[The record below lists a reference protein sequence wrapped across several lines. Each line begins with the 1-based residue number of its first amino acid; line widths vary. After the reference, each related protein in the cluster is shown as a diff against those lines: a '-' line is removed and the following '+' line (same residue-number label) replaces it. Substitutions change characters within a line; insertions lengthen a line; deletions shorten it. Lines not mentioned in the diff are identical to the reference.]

1 MTIPEAIKNKF
12 KNMKYRHK
20 LTILLVTASLVPMIL
35 LVWYSHG
42 RMSSLLREKE
52 MEDMSSILEQTGEGI
67 DSQIEVF
74 SSLLNY
80 LTYSPDIEDLITEK
94 NMDNY
99 YAYKKYTEVADPLL
113 SVPKSYHDAILQI
126 QLFADSIKVRHE
138 YTLVPLSEV
147 GKEWWYDKLEEDVS
161 VQWVVD
167 REKPEIAAVRRI
179 YDGKEQTAVLCITLD
194 YNKIFQPFENI
205 ISEES
210 GGMILDREGNV
221 LFQKELLSG
230 KNVEGSSEKSSEK
243 SGETSTDGESKE
255 NKTVFTE
262 YMVDRDILQSGQKEY
277 AYVNRE
283 NTVCGWSFYL
293 YKLQSVV
300 DGSVSGILVSEI
312 PLIAA
317 CVAIILVLGLSF
329 SRIFTRKIEE
339 LTENMNRVNEG
350 SRQVT
355 VDSDSGDEIGLLV
368 RSFRSMMDEINRLI
382 HEVYENKI
390 ALKEFELK
398 ALTAQINP
406 HFLYNSLSIINW
418 MAIRSHQREISK
430 VTLSLSMFYR
440 TALSKGQDMV
450 TVDNCIQ
457 NIRAYL
463 DIQLVM
469 HDNDFQVVWEI
480 DPEIKG
486 DIVPKLLLQPVVE
499 NALEHG
505 LDMKEEGE
513 KTLKLFFVRDGDDV
527 LLAVEDNGPG
537 MEQQEADKLVTYQAA
552 GYGLKNVND
561 RMLLLYGEKYAIKV
575 FSRIGEGTRVEMRIP
590 REVADEEILAA
601 EKFSSKKF
609 LQSEDDE
616 KNKKEG
622 GGKGE

>member
-1 MTIPEAIKNKF
+1 MKIPAVIKNKF
-12 KNMKYRHK
+12 ENMKYRHK

-35 LVWYSHG
+35 LVLYSHD

-99 YAYKKYTEVADPLL
+99 QAYKKYTEVADPLL
-113 SVPKSYHDAILQI
+113 SVPKSYHDAIIQI
-126 QLFADSIKVRHE
+126 QLFAESIKVRHE

-147 GKEWWYDKLEEDVS
+147 DKEWWYDKLAEDVS

-167 REKPEIAAVRRI
+167 SQIPEIAAVRRI
-179 YDGKEQTAVLCITLD
+179 YTGREQTAVLCVTLD
-194 YNKIFQPFENI
+194 YNKIFQPFEKI
-205 ISEES
+205 ISAES
-210 GGMILDREGNV
+210 GGMILDKGGNV
-221 LFQKELLSG
+221 LFQKEMLG
-230 KNVEGSSEKSSEK
+230 EKEEK
-243 SGETSTDGESKE
+243 DSGEAVSKE
-255 NKTVFTE
+255 FLE
-262 YMVDRDILQSGQKEY
+262 SGQRDY
-277 AYVNRE
+277 AFVKRKNAA
-283 NTVCGWSFYL
+283 CGWSFYL
-293 YKLQSVV
+293 YKLQSAV
-300 DGSVSGILVSEI
+300 DSSVSGILVSEI

-317 CVAIILVLGLSF
+317 CVAIILVLG
-329 SRIFTRKIEE
+329 
-339 LTENMNRVNEG
+339 
-350 SRQVT
+350 
-355 VDSDSGDEIGLLV
+355 
-368 RSFRSMMDEINRLI
+368 NRLI

-406 HFLYNSLSIINW
+406 HFLYNSLSVINW
-418 MAIRSHQREISK
+418 MAIRSNQREISK

-457 NIRAYL
+457 NIKAYL

-469 HDNDFQVVWEI
+469 HDNDFQVIWDI
-480 DPEIKG
+480 DPEVKG

-513 KTLKLFFVRDGDDV
+513 KILKLFFVKDGEDV

-537 MEQQEADKLVTYQAA
+537 MEQEEADKLVTYKAS

-561 RMLLLYGEKYAIKV
+561 RMQLLYGMEYGIKV
-575 FSRIGEGTRVEMRIP
+575 FSQIDQGTRVEMRIP
-590 REVADEEILAA
+590 REKADEEAVAA
-601 EKFSSKKF
+601 GEFSTKKF
-609 LQSEDDE
+609 LQEPEEDTEDTTG
-616 KNKKEG
+616 KK
-622 GGKGE
+622 GGKSEEKK